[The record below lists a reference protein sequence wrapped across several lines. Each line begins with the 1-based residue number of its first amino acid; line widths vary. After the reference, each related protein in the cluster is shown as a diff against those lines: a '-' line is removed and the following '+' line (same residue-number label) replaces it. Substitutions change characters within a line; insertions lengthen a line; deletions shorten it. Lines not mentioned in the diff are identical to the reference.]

1 MFKFFKK
8 KRQDDTIKQ
17 PKFTNHFPKEY
28 LEPKI
33 PCSAEEYFNQIKR
46 LYFVNKDNLTGNAYV
61 KEIKKQEERI
71 WQFTSN
77 AKLPCSAM
85 EYSLYKNFLSKKS
98 KEDAK
103 YFGYLEEQ
111 IFNKFGWLTEFKMYD
126 NRLSTYNKPD
136 EQFTRQVCPYCGRT
150 FEQHL
155 EFATDEKHPCQEY
168 CLIFNFINDECSYNP
183 QLLWMKIKWEID
195 PDKKAL
201 MIEKENKFYERQKK
215 IAESI
220 KKENPSM
227 SPHDFLEELNRR
239 MESNEYTTDSKKET
253 TKKEETTNKKSTI
266 NDTKKDSNKESGIS
280 DKKETVSKEPAI
292 SEKKEPVKKETTS
305 SKKSKS
311 KKASQTLVID
321 ENGNFVFE

>member
-8 KRQDDTIKQ
+8 KGQDDTIKQ

-33 PCSAEEYFNQIKR
+33 PCSAEEYLNQIKR
-46 LYFVNKDNLTGNAYV
+46 LYFVNKDGLTGNAYV

-71 WQFTSN
+71 WQFTGN

-98 KEDAK
+98 KEDAE

-111 IFNKFGWLTEFKMYD
+111 IFNKFGWLTEFKMY
-126 NRLSTYNKPD
+126 NNHLSIYNKPD

-150 FEQHL
+150 FKQHL
-155 EFATDEKHPCQEY
+155 KFATDEKHPCQEY
-168 CLIFNFINDECSYNP
+168 CLIFDFINDECSYDP

-201 MIEKENKFYERQKK
+201 MIE
-215 IAESI
+215 
-220 KKENPSM
+220 
-227 SPHDFLEELNRR
+227 
-239 MESNEYTTDSKKET
+239 KET

>member
-8 KRQDDTIKQ
+8 KGQDDTIKQ

-33 PCSAEEYFNQIKR
+33 PCSAEEYLNQIKR
-46 LYFVNKDNLTGNAYV
+46 LYFVNKDGLTGNAYV

-71 WQFTSN
+71 WQFTGN

-98 KEDAK
+98 EEDAK

-111 IFNKFGWLTEFKMYD
+111 IFNKFGWLTEFKMY
-126 NRLSTYNKPD
+126 NNHLSIYNKPD

-150 FEQHL
+150 FKQHL
-155 EFATDEKHPCQEY
+155 KFATDEKHPCQEY
-168 CLIFNFINDECSYNP
+168 CLIFDFINDECSYDP

-201 MIEKENKFYERQKK
+201 MIE
-215 IAESI
+215 
-220 KKENPSM
+220 
-227 SPHDFLEELNRR
+227 
-239 MESNEYTTDSKKET
+239 KET